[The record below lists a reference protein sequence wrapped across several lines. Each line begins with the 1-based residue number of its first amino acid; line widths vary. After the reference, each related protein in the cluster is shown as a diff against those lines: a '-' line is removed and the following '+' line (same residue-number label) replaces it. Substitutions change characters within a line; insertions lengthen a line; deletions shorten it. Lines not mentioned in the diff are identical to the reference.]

1 MLWQVSVAQQIACKR
16 EQVRHDK
23 HDKYDRH
30 DSKFGQSSRIQ
41 SSFFSGTVPQ
51 KTARITRL
59 SLLAQA
65 QRKLNA
71 RTRRHSMGDTQ

>member
-23 HDKYDRH
+23 HDRH

>member
-1 MLWQVSVAQQIACKR
+1 MLWQVSVAQRIACKR
-16 EQVRHDK
+16 EQVRH
-23 HDKYDRH
+23 DRH

-65 QRKLNA
+65 QRKLKA

>member
-16 EQVRHDK
+16 EHDRH
-23 HDKYDRH
+23 DRH

-51 KTARITRL
+51 KTARIKRL
-59 SLLAQA
+59 SLLARA

>member
-16 EQVRHDK
+16 EQVRHDR
-23 HDKYDRH
+23 HDRH

>member
-16 EQVRHDK
+16 HHDRHDR
-23 HDKYDRH
+23 HDRH

-51 KTARITRL
+51 KTARIKRL

>member
-1 MLWQVSVAQQIACKR
+1 MLWQVSVAQRIACKR

-23 HDKYDRH
+23 HDKNDRHDRH

-51 KTARITRL
+51 KTA
-59 SLLAQA
+59 
-65 QRKLNA
+65 
-71 RTRRHSMGDTQ
+71 

>member
-16 EQVRHDK
+16 KQV
-23 HDKYDRH
+23 RH

>member
-1 MLWQVSVAQQIACKR
+1 MLWQVSVAQRIACKR
-16 EQVRHDK
+16 EQVRHDR
-23 HDKYDRH
+23 HDRH

>member
-1 MLWQVSVAQQIACKR
+1 MLWQVSVAQRIACKR
-16 EQVRHDK
+16 EQV
-23 HDKYDRH
+23 RH